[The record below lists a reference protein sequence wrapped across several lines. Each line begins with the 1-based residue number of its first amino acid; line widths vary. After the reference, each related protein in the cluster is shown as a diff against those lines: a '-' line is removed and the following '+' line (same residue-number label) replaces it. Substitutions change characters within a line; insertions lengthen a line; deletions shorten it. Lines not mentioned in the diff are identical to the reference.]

1 MGTWSLPFCLNLCP
15 IFLRE
20 RLWRVL
26 RERMAEAYLAWV
38 SAAPSPSPPE
48 WAVERRLC
56 TRLQLAQR
64 RLALALS
71 QLSSVAGG
79 TAFGGTAGSGT
90 LTATAAAPACAA
102 HGIAA
107 LASDV
112 VELVGGA
119 LNTVSCATPPLRF
132 TKA

>member
-1 MGTWSLPFCLNLCP
+1 
-15 IFLRE
+15 
-20 RLWRVL
+20 
-26 RERMAEAYLAWV
+26 MAEAYLAWV

-90 LTATAAAPACAA
+90 LAATAAAPACAA